1 MTNPLHADNLRA
13 DPRIEEAKKLL
24 QDAVAEHSK
33 TLVSVRP
40 PNPELT
46 VEYEKLLAE
55 FGSIRGN
62 NIFFPYLGSG
72 IGNGPF
78 VELADG
84 SVKLDMIT
92 GIGVHGYGHSH
103 PLLINAGVDAA
114 ISDTVMPVS
123 YTHLTL
129 PTIYSV

>member
-1 MTNPLHADNLRA
+1 MTNSLQADKLRS

-24 QDAVAEHSK
+24 LAAVAEHSEG
-33 TLVSVRP
+33 LDSVRP
-40 PNPELT
+40 PDPKLT
-46 VEYEKLLAE
+46 VDYEKLLAE

-84 SVKLDMIT
+84 SVKLDIC
-92 GIGVHGYGHSH
+92 
-103 PLLINAGVDAA
+103 LLYTSPSPRDQRG
-114 ISDTVMPVS
+114 SRMPS
-123 YTHLTL
+123 
-129 PTIYSV
+129 SA